1 MRLVLNSLYGLM
13 IVNKQKKSRCLHNAD
28 IGSEYCKNLLKYDL
42 LLPFGELLHIG
53 ATAMFEQHRL
63 LIPMEWFEVVVISHL
78 VVAHHESVHA
88 FGIHKW
94 RIECLKDVVADD
106 DGVFRATVEIGF
118 RFLDIGYFG
127 IN

>member
-13 IVNKQKKSRCLHNAD
+13 IVNKQKRSRCLHNAD
-28 IGSEYCKNLLKYDL
+28 IGSEYCKNLLNYDL
-42 LLPFGELLHIG
+42 LFSFGEILHVG
-53 ATAMFEQHRL
+53 AAAVLEEHRL
-63 LIPMEWFEVVVISHL
+63 MIPVEWLEIVVVDYLI
-78 VVAHHESVHA
+78 VAHHESVHA
-88 FGIHKW
+88 FGIHKR